1 MSFARRSASPT
12 AREGFT
18 LVELL
23 VVIAIIG
30 TLIGLLLPAVQSAR
44 EAARRSQCSNNLKQY
59 GLAIQNHHDAK
70 KVIPRGSPL
79 PPGISSSDWDHSND
93 WGGTGLGWQAHIL
106 PYAEFATI
114 YDKLDWANPTDG
126 VAWSGAQ
133 KLRDQDLGGG
143 QLMRAVQVPFTRCPS
158 DDGPAH
164 QWGSAQNGYAQG
176 SYSGSMGSQ
185 ATPSADGNCNHF
197 FGFNESLPWNADH
210 GNSFRFQD
218 LSGVFSRRCRD
229 MKGMTFQMVSD
240 GLSKTIFVGEA
251 LGTCHDHLD
260 GQWGFNGFNN
270 AHASTTVPINTMTT
284 CYDNQAMAAA
294 AGAPN
299 PQCFTKSNW
308 NYSWGFRSRHPGGS
322 SFLFGDGSVKF
333 LPEGIN
339 HNVYQRL
346 GGRKDGGAITE
357 NL

>member
-1 MSFARRSASPT
+1 MQADLGRRTVRS
-12 AREGFT
+12 GFT

-79 PPGISSSDWDHSND
+79 GPSVSSSDWDHAHD

-106 PYAEFATI
+106 PYAEYATI
-114 YDKLDWANPTDG
+114 YDKLDWTNP
-126 VAWSGAQ
+126 GAVF
-133 KLRDQDLGGG
+133 LRDQDIGGG
-143 QLMRAVQVPFTRCPS
+143 QLFRAVQVSFARCPS
-158 DDGPAH
+158 DDGPSL
-164 QWGSAQNGYAQG
+164 QWGNAQNGFAQG
-176 SYSGSMGSQ
+176 SYAGSMGSQ
-185 ATPSADGNCNHF
+185 ATPSNDGNCNHF

-240 GLSKTIFVGEA
+240 GLSKTIFVGET

-270 AHASTTVPINTMTT
+270 AHSSTAVPINTMTT
-284 CYDNQAMAAA
+284 CYDNEAMARA

-333 LPEGIN
+333 IPESIN